1 MDLGITGKRA
11 AVAAASAGLGYAS
24 AQALRVAGCEV
35 AICGRDGSRLEQAAS
50 AIGATPIVA
59 DVSHPEG
66 AAQFVR
72 DAASALGGVD
82 ILVTNAG
89 GPPRGGFSTTPFE
102 EYQRALEL
110 NLLSVIAMC
119 TEAVPGMRAAGWG
132 RVVGITSVTVRQP
145 STTLILSNTA
155 RAGATAFLKTLALE
169 VASDGITV
177 NTVQPGFHLT
187 DRMRELGVDPDE
199 LASSLPSRQVGDPCD
214 FGHVVAFLCSQHA
227 RFITGIAVPVDG
239 GQFLGLQ

>member
-1 MDLGITGKRA
+1 MDLGITGRRA
-11 AVAAASAGLGYAS
+11 AVAAASAGLGHAS
-24 AQALRVAGCEV
+24 ARALREAGCEV
-35 AICGRDGSRLEQAAS
+35 AICGRDRSRVEAA
-50 AIGATPIVA
+50 ANDIGATPVVA
-59 DVSHPEG
+59 DVSTPDG

-72 DAASALGGVD
+72 DAARSLGGVD

-89 GPPRGGFSTTPFE
+89 GPPRGGFATTPFD
-102 EYQRALEL
+102 EYQRAVEL

-119 TEAVPGMRAAGWG
+119 TEAVPAMRSQGWG

-169 VASDGITV
+169 VASDGVNV
-177 NTVQPGFHLT
+177 NTVQPGFHVT
-187 DRMRELGVDPDE
+187 DRMRQLGVDPTE
-199 LASSLPSRQVGDPCD
+199 LAATLPSRQVGDPRD
-214 FGHVVAFLCSQHA
+214 FGQVVAFLCSEHA
-227 RFITGIAVPVDG
+227 RFVTGVAVPVDG